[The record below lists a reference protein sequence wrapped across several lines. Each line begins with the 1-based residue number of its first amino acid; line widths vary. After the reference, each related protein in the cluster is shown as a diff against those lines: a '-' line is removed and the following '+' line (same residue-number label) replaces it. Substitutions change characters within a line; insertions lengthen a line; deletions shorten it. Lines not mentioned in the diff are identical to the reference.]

1 MGDAYDLRKRENQ
14 CLIFGW
20 IKAGRVAGVWLGT
33 PCDSMTR
40 ARNIPGGP
48 PALRNAKHPH
58 GLPNLRLADQARVR
72 VGNTLA
78 RFSARVVLLC
88 CLLLIPAVLE
98 HPALSWLWS
107 TRWIVSLQRRRQR
120 DVGLASTEFCQWQSL
135 PFRKSTSLLH
145 THINLSA
152 VSARRCLGA
161 KRGLCLA
168 TGCPHHLLKGTD
180 PKSGKFWTKI
190 AEPYPRRLCNQLA
203 LAVEEATSQR
213 R

>member
-98 HPALSWLWS
+98 NPASSWLWS
-107 TRWIVSLQRRRQR
+107 TRWIVSLRRRRQR

-168 TGCPHHLLKGTD
+168 TGCPHHQLKGTD